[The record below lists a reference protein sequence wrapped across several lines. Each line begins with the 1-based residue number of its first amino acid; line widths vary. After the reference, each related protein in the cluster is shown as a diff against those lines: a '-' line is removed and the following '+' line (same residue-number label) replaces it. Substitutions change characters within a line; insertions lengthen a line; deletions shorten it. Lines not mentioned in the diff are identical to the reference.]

1 MSEQGLP
8 VIRKGAAGIDI
19 GAKSLYVSIDGET
32 VQVFSTY
39 TESLSELVTYLQKH
53 SIQSVAMEAT
63 GVLWLP
69 LYDAIEK
76 TGMEVYLV
84 NGYHARNISGA
95 KSDVRDSRWLQ
106 KLHSCGLL
114 SASFVPK
121 DHIRE
126 LRVYMRQRETH
137 IESASQDIQR
147 MQRAFELMNIKLH
160 NVISDIKGASGI
172 RIIEAILHGER
183 HPNKLLKLCDE
194 KIVKNKSREVTQS
207 LIGNYQDEYLFL
219 LEQSYQA
226 YNFYQAQIKD
236 CDKKIEKL
244 LKEITKDLPP
254 SPDSP
259 SKPARHNQPDIEDLH
274 NKLVMLSDGH
284 NASALPGFSD
294 KMVLKL
300 ISELGTDMS
309 RWPTEKHFV
318 SYLGL
323 SPVKKQSGKM
333 SRTRRLPVKSIAGQ
347 IFRDSA
353 MSIANSKYLSLKGFY
368 NRIKSKSGYKVAI
381 KATARKLAILYYK
394 MLRNGIDYVE
404 KGLAKYE
411 EMYKDKMIKSL
422 TKKAANFGLKLVGV

>member
-1 MSEQGLP
+1 MSEKGLP

-19 GAKSLYVSIDGET
+19 GTKSLYVSIDGET

-39 TESLSELVTYLQKH
+39 TESLSELVSYLQKH
-53 SIQSVAMEAT
+53 SIRTVAMEAT

-69 LYDAIEK
+69 LYDVIEK
-76 TGMEVYLV
+76 SGIEVYLV

-114 SASFVPK
+114 SDSFVPK

-137 IESASQDIQR
+137 VESASQDVQR

-183 HPNKLLKLCDE
+183 HPNKLLKLCDDQ
-194 KIVKNKSREVTQS
+194 IVKNKSSEVTQS

-347 IFRDSA
+347 IFRESA

-368 NRIKSKSGYKVAI
+368 NRIKSKSGYKIAI

-422 TKKAANFGLKLVGV
+422 TKKAANFGLMLVGV